1 MSTNIVTKM
10 SPEGLEIANTYLEQG
25 SIPAVCAKLGVSENE
40 VSEILNKRE
49 IKQYIDTVFLDTG
62 YRNRWKIS
70 ETLDMLIEKK
80 LEEADETEIY
90 TNKDMADLLQMAHKM
105 RIEELK
111 AQTEMENEEKKLV
124 KMKKILKDKVLKYI
138 KILNITKF
146 DATKTIIIHMIAANL
161 M

>member
-1 MSTNIVTKM
+1 MSTNLVTKM
-10 SPEGLEIANTYLEQG
+10 SPEGLEIANAYLEKG
-25 SIPAVCAKLGVSENE
+25 TIPAVCTKLGITENE
-40 VSEILNKRE
+40 VSEVLNKRE

-111 AQTEMENEEKKLV
+111 AQTEMEKAKAQTVKTQVNIQDNSGLPFGQGNYGELIKKL
-124 KMKKILKDKVLKYI
+124 MKDQ
-138 KILNITKF
+138 
-146 DATKTIIIHMIAANL
+146 
-161 M
+161 